1 MFIGIFRTL
10 RYRRGVATTRTYG
23 EACAIAHALDLVGER
38 WALLVVRELLLGPK
52 RFTDL
57 KRGLPNASPNV
68 ISERLRELER
78 AGVVK
83 REKLP
88 PPAGSR
94 VYALTDWGRD
104 LEDTV
109 LSLGRWATRS
119 PTLPLDGPMGADS
132 VVLALKGR
140 SEPHSTT
147 GLEAT
152 LELQF
157 GEDRFCVTVSGGAIE
172 ATRGAAESPNATIRT
187 DPATLFAVLWTGRPL
202 AEAEQAG
209 DLKVEGDGT
218 AVERFVELFAPPE
231 LYRA

>member
-1 MFIGIFRTL
+1 
-10 RYRRGVATTRTYG
+10 VATTRTYG
-23 EACAIAHALDLVGER
+23 ESCAIAHALDLVGER

-57 KRGLPNASPNV
+57 KRGLLNASPNV

-78 AGVVK
+78 AGVVT

-88 PPAGSR
+88 PPASAR
-94 VYALTDWGRD
+94 VYALTDWGRE

-119 PTLPLDGPMGADS
+119 PTLPLDGPMGPDS

-140 SEPHSTT
+140 SDLRFAA

-152 LELQF
+152 YELRF
-157 GEDRFCVTVSGGAIE
+157 GEDRFRVAVSRGGIE
-172 ATRGAAESPNATIRT
+172 ATRGGADSPDATLRT
-187 DPATLFAVLWTGRPL
+187 NPGTLFAVLWTGRSL
-202 AEAEQAG
+202 AEAERAG
-209 DLKVEGDGT
+209 DLKIDGDRA
-218 AVERFVELFAPPE
+218 AVERLVGLFTPAEPDGG
-231 LYRA
+231 